1 MVKAQK
7 KQLYSDAPAGAGKD
21 SAHKPQSRDK
31 GRKLSE
37 YGTQL
42 QEKQKVKR
50 IYGVREKQFVRM
62 FAQANRS
69 KTAPGELLL
78 SMLERRLDNVIYRL
92 KLSTTRVQARQII
105 VHGHVRVNG
114 AKVTSPSAQ
123 VSVGDTVTI
132 APDVV
137 NRTKFLEEVIDKRLN
152 IAVKVPDWLELNKQD
167 RTGIVLRDPVRADI
181 QYPIQE
187 HYIVELYSK

>member
-7 KQLYSDAPAGAGKD
+7 KQLYSDTPAGKD

-42 QEKQKVKR
+42 QEKQKVKQ

-62 FAQANRS
+62 FEQANRS

-78 SMLERRLDNVIYRL
+78 SMLERRLDNVVYRL

-114 AKVTSPSAQ
+114 AKVTSPSVQ
-123 VSVGDTVTI
+123 VTVGDSITI
-132 APDVV
+132 APDVL

>member
-1 MVKAQK
+1 M
-7 KQLYSDAPAGAGKD
+7 
-21 SAHKPQSRDK
+21 
-31 GRKLSE
+31 
-37 YGTQL
+37 
-42 QEKQKVKR
+42 
-50 IYGVREKQFVRM
+50 
-62 FAQANRS
+62 
-69 KTAPGELLL
+69 
-78 SMLERRLDNVIYRL
+78 
-92 KLSTTRVQARQII
+92 QARQII

-114 AKVTSPSAQ
+114 AKVTSPSVQ
-123 VSVGDTVTI
+123 VTVGDSITI
-132 APDVV
+132 APDVL